1 MKTAIPFLKPPS
13 VIVSAPVKDEYEVRF
28 TEILKD
34 ITHLNHA
41 DAALVGVP
49 FDGGTVG
56 GRPGSRLAPKE
67 IRASFPASR
76 TYDPYLDI
84 DISEVLTV
92 IDAGDV
98 EVVYT
103 DVHAT
108 IERTCTAVTHLLHV
122 PVIPIVMG
130 GDHLI
135 TYPCLQAL
143 VDVTPGYVGVINF
156 DSHFDVRVSYGGEI
170 SSGTPFRM
178 ALERSN
184 GKIKPQN
191 FVEIGPHGFHTQ
203 RVYREYIDEQGIRL
217 ITAQEV
223 HKRGIEAVLERA
235 IAWATDGVEAL
246 YVSVDIDA
254 LDFGWAPGTGNPTP
268 GGLTGTQILEAVA
281 ALGRHPLTR
290 VFDVVEISPP
300 LDVANLTVIMGRE
313 IIMNF
318 LGGLALRKRDKL

>member
-1 MKTAIPFLKPPS
+1 METTIPFLKPPS
-13 VIVSAPVKDEYEVRF
+13 VIVSAPINDEYEVRF

-34 ITHLNHA
+34 ITHLDRA
-41 DAALVGVP
+41 DAALVGIP

-76 TYDPYLDI
+76 TYEPHLDI

-92 IDAGDV
+92 VDAGDV
-98 EVVYT
+98 AVMYT

-108 IERTCTAVTHLLHV
+108 IERAHTVVTHLFQIGA
-122 PVIPIVMG
+122 IPIIMG
-130 GDHLI
+130 GDHLV

-143 VDVTPGYVGVINF
+143 VDTTPGYVGVINF

-178 ALERSN
+178 ALERSH
-184 GKIKPQN
+184 GKIRPHN

-203 RVYREYIDEQGIRL
+203 RAYRKYIDDQGIRL

-223 HKRGIEAVLERA
+223 HKRGMETVLEQA
-235 IAWATDGVEAL
+235 VAWATEGVDAL

-254 LDFGWAPGTGNPTP
+254 LDFAWAPGTGNPTP
-268 GGLTGTQILEAVA
+268 GGLTGAQILEAVA
-281 ALGRHPLTR
+281 TLGRHPLTR
-290 VFDVVEISPP
+290 AFDVVEISPP
-300 LDVANLTVIMGRE
+300 LDVADLTVIMGRE

-318 LGGLALRKRDKL
+318 LGGLALRKREGL